1 MAPGAHRPPWQ
12 ESLTFK
18 DVAVDFTQ
26 EEWSLLDNSQKK
38 LYKEVML
45 ENSQNLLSVGIPVL
59 REDLLSHFE
68 DKKTSP
74 ILDQKVQRNSCPGIP
89 VLREDLLSHFEDNKT
104 SPILDQK
111 APRTSCPGPPSPQR
125 RTLRKHKNIGK
136 PWTPFTTSQRL
147 ALEKKFQ
154 QKQYLSA
161 AERAEFCTSLSLTER
176 RVKVWFQNRRAKAKR
191 LQETEVEKLK
201 LAAKPLLRSLALPL
215 PLVTHLQAPPALC
228 GTPSTFPPGTT
239 QLMPKLFTTPVS
251 YNMFYLS

>member
-1 MAPGAHRPPWQ
+1 
-12 ESLTFK
+12 
-18 DVAVDFTQ
+18 
-26 EEWSLLDNSQKK
+26 
-38 LYKEVML
+38 ML

-74 ILDQKVQRNSCPGIP
+74 ILDQKVPRNSCPGIP
-89 VLREDLLSHFEDNKT
+89 VLRDFEDNKT

-111 APRTSCPGPPSPQR
+111 APRTSCPGIPVLKEDLLSYFEDSKTSPVLDQKAPRNSCPGPPSPQR
-125 RTLRKHKNIGK
+125 RTLGKHKNIGK
-136 PWTPFTTSQRL
+136 PWTPFTTAQRL

-161 AERAEFCTSLSLTER
+161 AERVEFCTSLSLTER

-191 LQETEVEKLK
+191 LQEAEVEKLK
-201 LAAKPLLRSLALPL
+201 LAAKPLLRFLALPL

-228 GTPSTFPPGTT
+228 GTPSIFPPGTM
-239 QLMPKLFTTPVS
+239 QPVPRLFTTPVS